1 VPGTG
6 DQQRLTRVFPI
17 DVPVRDW
24 VAYHAIT
31 RPEKTAL
38 HCIDTGESRTWAEF
52 DRRVGAV
59 AGGLRDALG
68 IRPGDRVCLLAE
80 NDVRTFELHFA
91 CVRLGAIFAPLNWR
105 LELTE
110 LRGIVDDCQ
119 PSLLVH
125 DDEHETMATR
135 LAAGRGLA
143 LLSWGAP
150 TASSGYEQLAGAA
163 GAVPGDLLDPQ
174 AITQITYTSGTTGRP
189 KGVTGA
195 NRTVLFHA
203 LNMAATSRFA
213 EPDGHHLNMLPLFW
227 AGGLNT
233 FTSPMLYWG
242 GRVTTTR
249 RFDESVMLA
258 LLTDP
263 GLAVTHVCAA
273 PEMYFRVAA
282 LPDFATATFGTLR
295 RALTGGWRPDT
306 PRLHALWRA
315 RGVFIQLAYG
325 SSETGPNMTV
335 LQHDDPDLIEA
346 RCCGTPVPFTLMR
359 LVGPDGHDVA
369 PGETGEIWAAGPAV
383 TPGYWNRDEAGVFEG
398 HWFRTGDLGRLGP
411 EGGLYIV
418 DRLKEIIR
426 SGGTNVYPAEIERV
440 LIEHPA
446 VRDVAVVA
454 VPDEQFGE
462 VALAVVVPAD
472 GASVSLDELADFSR
486 DRLARY
492 KRPRH
497 LVLTDELP
505 RNASD
510 KIERHV
516 LRARYASRFRAE
528 ASGPVA

>member
-6 DQQRLTRVFPI
+6 DQPRLTRVFPI

-119 PSLLVH
+119 PGLLVH

-150 TASSGYEQLAGAA
+150 TASSGYEQMAGAA
-163 GAVPGDLLDPQ
+163 AAVPGELLDPE
-174 AITQITYTSGTTGRP
+174 AITQITYTSGTTGQP

-195 NRTVLFHA
+195 NR
-203 LNMAATSRFA
+203 
-213 EPDGHHLNMLPLFW
+213 
-227 AGGLNT
+227 
-233 FTSPMLYWG
+233 
-242 GRVTTTR
+242 
-249 RFDESVMLA
+249 
-258 LLTDP
+258 
-263 GLAVTHVCAA
+263 
-273 PEMYFRVAA
+273 
-282 LPDFATATFGTLR
+282 
-295 RALTGGWRPDT
+295 
-306 PRLHALWRA
+306 
-315 RGVFIQLAYG
+315 
-325 SSETGPNMTV
+325 
-335 LQHDDPDLIEA
+335 
-346 RCCGTPVPFTLMR
+346 
-359 LVGPDGHDVA
+359 
-369 PGETGEIWAAGPAV
+369 AV

>member
-1 VPGTG
+1 MTEPGG
-6 DQQRLTRVFPI
+6 PVFPI

-24 VAYHAIT
+24 VAYHAMT
-31 RPEKTAL
+31 RPGKIAV
-38 HCIDTGESRTWAEF
+38 HCADTGESRTWAEF

-68 IRPGDRVCLLAE
+68 VRPGDRVCLLAE

-105 LELTE
+105 LELAE
-110 LRGIVDDCQ
+110 LSGIVEDCK
-119 PSLLVH
+119 PAVLVH
-125 DDEHETMATR
+125 DDEYEDAAGR
-135 LAAGRGLA
+135 LAASYGLP

-150 TASSGYEQLAGAA
+150 TASSGYEQMVSAA
-163 GAVPGDLLDPQ
+163 AFVPGGLLDPE
-174 AITQITYTSGTTGRP
+174 AITQITYTSGTSGRP
-189 KGVTGA
+189 KGVTAA
-195 NRTVLFHA
+195 NRTVLFHS

-213 EPDGHHLNMLPLFW
+213 EPDGHHLNLLPLFW

-233 FTSPMLYWG
+233 FTSPMFYWG

-258 LLTDP
+258 MLTDP
-263 GLAVTHVCAA
+263 ALAVTHICAA

-282 LPDFATATFGTLR
+282 LPDFATATFDTLR

-335 LQHDDPDLIEA
+335 LQNDDPDLIDA
-346 RCCGTPVPFTLMR
+346 RCCGTPVPFTTMR
-359 LVGPDGHDVA
+359 LVGPDGRDV
-369 PGETGEIWAAGPAV
+369 PQGEAGEIWACGPAV
-383 TPGYWNRDEAGVFEG
+383 TPGYWNRDKADVFVG
-398 HWFRTGDLGRLGP
+398 RWFRTGDIGRLGP
-411 EGGLYIV
+411 AGDLYIV

-426 SGGTNVYPAEIERV
+426 SGGTNVYPAEIEQV
-440 LIEHPA
+440 LIGHPA

-462 VALAVVVPAD
+462 VALAVVVPED
-472 GASVSLDELADFSR
+472 GAEVTLDALVEFSQ

-497 LVLTDELP
+497 MVVTDVLP

-516 LRARYASRFRAE
+516 LRARYAGMFRAGAGE
-528 ASGPVA
+528 PAA

>member
-1 VPGTG
+1 MIEPS
-6 DQQRLTRVFPI
+6 DAVFPI

-24 VAYHAIT
+24 VAYHAIG
-31 RPEKTAL
+31 RPGKTAV
-38 HCIDTGESRTWAEF
+38 HCVDTGESRTWAEF
-52 DRRVGAV
+52 DQRVGGL

-68 IRPGDRVCLLAE
+68 VRPGDRVSLLAE

-110 LRGIVDDCQ
+110 LRGIVDDCR
-119 PSLLVH
+119 PALLVH
-125 DDEHETMATR
+125 DDEHEAMAKR
-135 LAAGRGLA
+135 LAAENGLP
-143 LLSWGAP
+143 LLSWGEP
-150 TASSGYEQLAGAA
+150 TPSSGYEQLVSAA
-163 GAVPGDLLDPQ
+163 AFVPGGLLDPE
-174 AITQITYTSGTTGRP
+174 AITQITYTSGTSGRP

-213 EPDGHHLNMLPLFW
+213 EPDGHHLNLLPLFW

-233 FTSPMLYWG
+233 FTSPMFYWG

-249 RFDESVMLA
+249 RFDESVMLS

-263 GLAVTHVCAA
+263 GLAVTHICAA

-335 LQHDDPDLIEA
+335 AQHDDPNLVEA
-346 RCCGTPVPFTLMR
+346 RCCGTPVPFTIMR
-359 LVGPDGHDVA
+359 LVGPEGLDV
-369 PGETGEIWAAGPAV
+369 PQGETGEIWASGPAV
-383 TPGYWNRDEAGVFEG
+383 TPGYWNRDKDEVFVG
-398 HWFRTGDLGRLGP
+398 RWFRTGDLGRLGP
-411 EGGLYIV
+411 AGDLYIV

-440 LIEHPA
+440 LIDHPA

-462 VALAVVVPAD
+462 VALAVVVPED
-472 GASVSLDELADFSR
+472 GAEVSLDELVEFSR

-497 LVLTDELP
+497 LVITDELP

-516 LRARYASRFRAE
+516 LRARYAGPFRAT
-528 ASGPVA
+528 ASRPVA